1 MKKRILVL
9 IWLTAGYG
17 ASGIAW
23 GQGGQIQFQFKGVNR
38 STHVEAL
45 VINIV
50 HDTAVFEVFDYL
62 KTSKDERFNMNGP
75 VSPIML
81 GVRLNPALRNTW
93 MPDVSSMSKSY
104 RSYNIPDSSEAI
116 VIALGITK
124 DNAKDYRYRVVE
136 NDSTE
141 LVKWSPISTFQQN
154 FGAQQPYGFVGK
166 FKAINKQLMI
176 EVVNINNYSIREG
189 VIFNWHVNF
198 KPILSQI
205 NILMQ
210 GPLKTYTYPTEIK
223 DMYPTYFNINA
234 TSVNRGM
241 ATKFD
246 KETNVPLD
254 MSLIA
259 DSVQYIS
266 LQFKS
271 HPAIA
276 YTIYLVKNIGAVS
289 DTTNIANNFS
299 DEIYAVSSKF
309 FNQPGKY
316 ELIIQRAGP
325 LNPLKKWPEE
335 QKLKIPFVVKPPP
348 LTEKKVAIKQLI
360 PYIVATLCGVAF
372 LFFMYRRQ
380 SKGKLERAAQ
390 DKQMA
395 SLKLRSIRAQLN
407 PHFMFNAL
415 TSIQNLVN
423 KNDIAGANRYLSKF
437 AGLTRQVLDTGNDEL
452 LSLEQELKILDDY
465 LQMEQLRF
473 GFQYEIVA
481 DDNLNH
487 ANTDIP
493 AMLLQPFVENAVK
506 HGVAGLHAEGKIE
519 VMIRKEAKDIIFV
532 VKDNGR
538 GFAQNKPDKNGGYG
552 LKLTEERVALLNKLY
567 KDQAVSLHIDTQKT
581 GTIVSVRLSNWV
593 L

>member
-9 IWLTAGYG
+9 IWLIAGYG
-17 ASGIAW
+17 VSGIAW

-50 HDTAVFEVFDYL
+50 HDTAVSEAFDYL

-81 GVRLNPALRNTW
+81 GVRLNPTLRNTW

-141 LVKWSPISTFQQN
+141 LVKWSPISVFQQN
-154 FGAQQPYGFVGK
+154 FGAEKPYGFIGK

-205 NILMQ
+205 NIMTP
-210 GPLKTYTYPTEIK
+210 GPLKTYMYPTEVK
-223 DMYPTYFNINA
+223 DPYPTYFNINA
-234 TSVNRGM
+234 TGVNRGM

-254 MSLIA
+254 MSFTV
-259 DSVQYIS
+259 DSIS
-266 LQFKS
+266 SITLQFKS
-271 HPAIA
+271 HPAVA
-276 YTIYLVKNIGAVS
+276 YAIYLVKNIGAVS
-289 DTTNIANNFS
+289 DTTNISNSFS
-299 DEIYAVSSKF
+299 NEIYPISGKF

-316 ELIIQRAGP
+316 ELIIQRVGP

-360 PYIVATLCGVAF
+360 PYTVATLCGVAF

-390 DKQMA
+390 DKQMV

-423 KNDIAGANRYLSKF
+423 KNDIAGANHYLSKF
-437 AGLTRQVLDTGNDEL
+437 AGLTREVLDTGNDEL
-452 LSLEQELKILDDY
+452 LSMEQELKILDDY

-473 GFQYEIVA
+473 GFRYEIIA
-481 DDNLNH
+481 DDGLNI
-487 ANTDIP
+487 ANIDIP

-506 HGVAGLHAEGKIE
+506 HGVASLQADGKIE
-519 VMIRKEAKDIIFV
+519 VRIMKEGKDILLT
-532 VKDNGR
+532 VKDNGK
-538 GFAQNKPDKNGGYG
+538 GFAINRHDEKESYG
-552 LKLTEERVALLNKLY
+552 LKLSEERVALLNQLY
-567 KDQAVSLHIDTQKT
+567 KEQPVSLHIDAQTT
-581 GTIVSVRLSNWV
+581 GTVVSIRLSNWI
-593 L
+593 